1 MVDKCIIKD
10 TNIFECFSMH
20 LGVFIV
26 YFIVLVV
33 YLNVI
38 QCIYGIFQYIL
49 MCLKVFECIWIYLNA
64 YIVYL

>member
-1 MVDKCIIKD
+1 
-10 TNIFECFSMH
+10 MH

-33 YLNVI
+33 YFNVI
-38 QCIYGIFQYIL
+38 QCTYSTFQCIL
-49 MCLKVFECIWIYLNA
+49 MSLKVLEYICIYLNV